1 MLILIGFAWEIYN
14 GVPIVG
20 VRNID
25 MPALIAAGA
34 IIPHIP
40 QTGEWWRLVS
50 AMFIHI
56 GLLHL
61 LFNTWALY
69 QLGGLFE
76 MMFGTKRFIY
86 TYAVTGIVAS
96 FASVLFT
103 RSIAAGASGAIFGIL
118 GALIIAI
125 RRSPRWRNENWTR
138 GLVQQLLFWAGL
150 NIFLG
155 FSYPGID
162 NAAHLG
168 GFAAGLIAGLVPHDV
183 PPPPPRE
190 MIIDHQ

>member
-1 MLILIGFAWEIYN
+1 MVGVGSQADLIG
-14 GVPIVG
+14 
-20 VRNID
+20 
-25 MPALIAAGA
+25 LIHSGA
-34 IIPHIP
+34 IVPDIP
-40 QTGEWWRLVS
+40 QTGQWWRLVT
-50 AMFIHI
+50 AMFLHI

-61 LFNTWALY
+61 LFNGWALY
-69 QLGGLFE
+69 QLGALFE
-76 MMFGTKRFIY
+76 MMFGTQRFLIVY
-86 TYAVTGIVAS
+86 VVAGIVAS

-103 RSIAAGASGAIFGIL
+103 RSLAAGASGAIFGIL
-118 GALIIAI
+118 GALIVAI
-125 RRSPRWRNENWTR
+125 RRSPRWRNESWTK

-168 GFAAGLIAGLVPHDV
+168 GFVTGMIAGFIPHDT

-190 MIIDHQ
+190 MIIDHE